1 MSSLTLYCGLYMF
14 LLCSEQINDDDD
26 DDNEYL
32 IAVVS
37 DEFT

>member
-1 MSSLTLYCGLYMF
+1 MF